1 MTLPN
6 PAPNPAAC
14 PDKTLQNA
22 VAQAFPTLNQP
33 WTRLQ
38 GGRVNAVWRAGD
50 MVIKHYHPSGDSPLF
65 PNDPAAE
72 AAALSLLAPFG
83 LAPKLLGKGQGWI
96 AYHYCPGTAWKTNT
110 ARVADTL
117 TRLHQTPF
125 QTAGFRHAPNGSAA
139 LLAQAKSIA
148 ALCKQA
154 SGKPALP
161 PPPPDPN
168 IPPGP
173 TCLIHGDLV
182 PGNLIVHHGTLTPI
196 DWQCPAIGDPVDDIA
211 TFLSPAMQFLYRG
224 APLTHDEIGTFRA
237 GCPINTIQRYDQ
249 LAALYHWRMAA
260 HCLWKVTPDYAQA
273 MQLELAALQRLTQKN
288 PG

>member
-33 WTRLQ
+33 WTPLQ

-161 PPPPDPN
+161 PPPPDPS
-168 IPPGP
+168 
-173 TCLIHGDLV
+173 TTVLIDHGK
-182 PGNLIVHHGTLTPI
+182 
-196 DWQCPAIGDPVDDIA
+196 
-211 TFLSPAMQFLYRG
+211 AMAEQ
-224 APLTHDEIGTFRA
+224 ATHDAVVAAAAVVDAA
-237 GCPINTIQRYDQ
+237 GV
-249 LAALYHWRMAA
+249 
-260 HCLWKVTPDYAQA
+260 KVC
-273 MQLELAALQRLTQKN
+273 RLTCC
-288 PG
+288 GYE

>member
-22 VAQAFPTLNQP
+22 VAQAFPTLTQP
-33 WTRLQ
+33 WTPLQ

-125 QTAGFRHAPNGSAA
+125 QTAGFRHAPNGSAGDCA
-139 LLAQAKSIA
+139 SPIETATWTRPSEVA
-148 ALCKQA
+148 ACWA
-154 SGKPALP
+154 AETMAGDTST
-161 PPPPDPN
+161 
-168 IPPGP
+168 P
-173 TCLIHGDLV
+173 TAR
-182 PGNLIVHHGTLTPI
+182 PRTPT
-196 DWQCPAIGDPVDDIA
+196 ARAAG
-211 TFLSPAMQFLYRG
+211 SRK
-224 APLTHDEIGTFRA
+224 APLPWYFR
-237 GCPINTIQRYDQ
+237 
-249 LAALYHWRMAA
+249 
-260 HCLWKVTPDYAQA
+260 
-273 MQLELAALQRLTQKN
+273 
-288 PG
+288 